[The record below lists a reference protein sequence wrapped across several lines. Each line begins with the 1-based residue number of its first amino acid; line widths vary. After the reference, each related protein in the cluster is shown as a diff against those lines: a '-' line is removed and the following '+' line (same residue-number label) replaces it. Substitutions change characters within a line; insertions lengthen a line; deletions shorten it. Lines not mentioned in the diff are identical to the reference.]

1 MKNRTYR
8 YMKTDALYPFG
19 FGLNYGNTSIE
30 KVEILEDDT
39 STLIEEN
46 KIITRDLQEIK
57 LSVTISN
64 TGMDTRDII
73 EVYVKNDSKFAPP
86 NPVLV
91 AFEKVTVP
99 NEKRK
104 VIELTI
110 TIKAFKIVND
120 NGEFVFDS
128 NNSSVYIGTFA
139 PNKRSLELTG
149 KSINSF
155 TINWN
160 KEA

>member
-1 MKNRTYR
+1 
-8 YMKTDALYPFG
+8 
-19 FGLNYGNTSIE
+19 
-30 KVEILEDDT
+30 
-39 STLIEEN
+39 
-46 KIITRDLQEIK
+46 
-57 LSVTISN
+57 
-64 TGMDTRDII
+64 MDTRDII

-99 NEKRK
+99 NGKRK
-104 VIELTI
+104 AIELTI
-110 TIKAFKIVND
+110 PIKAFKIVND